1 MSAGTTNSVQRGRK
15 LSILTTTLP
24 VVDFY
29 SDARTHGYQGP
40 IRTVRLPRVTS
51 SGGGAIAR
59 NEDGTHCAVAGMD
72 SLRVVSLL
80 SPSNQ
85 PTEYKSGSGR
95 GGQGG
100 HRIEASRNFWDG
112 GGLTSASTDV
122 SWGFGSYG
130 NKIFT
135 SARNGEFFMWDAS
148 RSSSGKYSI
157 ERRSKEHTRSI
168 HKLAVSRFSYY
179 CITGSADGTVKLWD
193 IRDLTKPASS
203 VRHPTSV
210 RTLAFS
216 PFESHPYQAIAGL
229 DNGTIYRWDLK
240 MGQRGQLDRLLVAH
254 SAAVTS
260 LDWCST
266 SGNHSSTDMSGGGLG
281 WIVSGGLDHCVKV
294 WDLSST
300 SHLQHKPTYTLHPS
314 FPVRRVMWR
323 PSYPCE
329 VAVVSNAEFGSGSN
343 PDMAAPDAGS
353 GTSSPDGRDR
363 ASIRTKQY
371 AGDPIEIWDVRRGW
385 IAKWSVNGSASEGGV
400 TDIAFGDS
408 HAIWAQHSSGTFA
421 QLDLRNCTKPLDSIP
436 RVAVSWAPSG
446 ALALVSDTKPRREV
460 PYDDISPNK
469 LAIAEER
476 RMHIKALGDSAY
488 APKSQ
493 STGVFADS
501 SLMEDV
507 DAFSALA
514 RGYVLDGHER
524 RVLCDINANVAFR
537 ANKEVA
543 AQTWMLLGLSLID
556 LVDESRPTGLS
567 KDDSSSHHLCQ
578 SASAPVALSLHSAS
592 SPIDRF
598 HRPETGSLKVS
609 PNRPSTPSK
618 ERSTSAV
625 GRSNS
630 ASTSRRVTPT
640 SSNASS
646 PHLLPNALPPI
657 TPKNQSFSKRR
668 SSSGLGVRQSSLLR
682 RQSMS
687 TNGPVMSS
695 PSSNSLRHVGEGA
708 LDDSDSESESDDLH
722 DGPVSSEEE
731 PPALPPLISPAI
743 GTSRVPVHPSPLSQ
757 IASRQRWT
765 EDEDDADFS
774 EEGSPSPRSTDTES
788 ESSDSPR
795 RVTTMPRLRRA
806 SAARMKSRSRSST
819 VASLAAPILSH
830 TLLKQ
835 DSHSSIRTVTAGE
848 VSFRELGPAV
858 QIALDTGALEQRATA
873 ASYVESILPIEEPYD
888 PEKWTDRGPD
898 LVAADEQRY
907 RDIAW
912 EALRQAV
919 ETFADQGDVQMC
931 AMMALIAPKELGIRP
946 KRVIRF
952 VDAYLDLLTR
962 LSLSSSC
969 AYVRKVVEAEE
980 IRNHSKL
987 ETTIYTFCGKCRKPL
1002 VVAAGAPSFGEL
1014 VKGGFA
1020 YCKNCKSAC
1029 VTCAICRLPVRSLF
1043 FQCSVCC
1050 HGGHQAC
1057 YRKFYSERPMDQI
1070 NHLRH
1075 DVVYAADAR
1084 GRPKPTNGRGT
1095 PQPSPTPKST
1105 PGGNVDKVGGFA
1117 HPCAAGCGHLCWI
1130 ARNGIQET

>member
-1 MSAGTTNSVQRGRK
+1 MSAGTTNPVQRGRK
-15 LSILTTTLP
+15 LSIFTTTLP
-24 VVDFY
+24 VVEFY
-29 SDARTHGYQGP
+29 SDARNHGYQGP
-40 IRTVRLPRVTS
+40 LRTVRLPRVTS

-72 SLRVVSLL
+72 SLRVVSLS
-80 SPSNQ
+80 SPSNL
-85 PTEYKSGSGR
+85 PTPDHKHAVGR
-95 GGQGG
+95 GG
-100 HRIEASRNFWDG
+100 HRIDSSRNFWDG

-122 SWGFGSYG
+122 SWGFGSYE

-135 SARNGEFFMWDAS
+135 SARNGEFIMWDAS
-148 RSSSGKYSI
+148 RSGSGKYSI
-157 ERRSKEHTRSI
+157 ERRSKDHTRSI

-193 IRDLTKPASS
+193 IRDLSKPASF

-216 PFESHPYQAIAGL
+216 PFESHPYQAVTGL
-229 DNGTIYRWDLK
+229 DNGSIYRWDLK

-266 SGNHSSTDMSGGGLG
+266 SSNHSPGDMAAGGLG

-294 WDLSST
+294 WDLSSS
-300 SHLQHKPTYTLHPS
+300 SHIQHKPTYTLHPS

-343 PDMAAPDAGS
+343 PDMATPEAGS
-353 GTSSPDGRDR
+353 GTSSPDSRDR
-363 ASIRTKQY
+363 SSLRTKQY

-408 HAIWAQHSSGTFA
+408 HALWAQHSSGTFA
-421 QLDLRNCTKPLDSIP
+421 QLDLRHCTKPLDSIP

-446 ALALVSDTKPRREV
+446 ALALVSDVKPRREV
-460 PYDDISPNK
+460 PYDDISPSK
-469 LAIAEER
+469 LVLAEER
-476 RMHIKALGDSAY
+476 RIHIKALGDSTY
-488 APKSQ
+488 TPKSQ
-493 STGVFADS
+493 STGVFADA

-507 DAFSALA
+507 DTFAALA
-514 RGYVLDGHER
+514 RGYVLEGHER
-524 RVLCDINANVAFR
+524 RVLCDINANVAFQ
-537 ANKEVA
+537 ANREVA
-543 AQTWMLLGLSLID
+543 AQTWMLLGLSLVD
-556 LVDESRPTGLS
+556 LVDESRPEGVSTDEL
-567 KDDSSSHHLCQ
+567 SSHHLSQ
-578 SASAPVALSLHSAS
+578 SASAPAALTLHSVT
-592 SPIDRF
+592 SPMDRF
-598 HRPETGSLKVS
+598 HRPETGSLRVS
-609 PNRPSTPSK
+609 PNRPSTPNK

-630 ASTSRRVTPT
+630 TSTSRRVTPT

-657 TPKNQSFSKRR
+657 TPRNQSFSKRR
-668 SSSGLGVRQSSLLR
+668 SASGLGVQQGSSLR

-687 TNGPVMSS
+687 ANGALMAS
-695 PSSNSLRHVGEGA
+695 PSSSLRHVGEGA
-708 LDDSDSESESDDLH
+708 LDDSDSESESDDH
-722 DGPVSSEEE
+722 HAGPASSDEE
-731 PPALPPLISPAI
+731 PTHLPALPPLISPAI
-743 GTSRVPVHPSPLSQ
+743 SSSRVPVHPSPLSQ

-774 EEGSPSPRSTDTES
+774 EEGSPSPRSTDSES

-795 RVTTMPRLRRA
+795 RVTSMPRLRRA
-806 SAARMKSRSRSST
+806 SARMKSRSRSST
-819 VASLAAPILSH
+819 VASLAAPVFSH

-848 VSFRELGPAV
+848 VSFRESGTAV
-858 QIALDTGALEQRATA
+858 QIAVDTGALEQRGAT
-873 ASYVESILPIEEPYD
+873 ASYVESILPIDEPYD
-888 PEKWTDRGPD
+888 PDKWTDRGPD

-946 KRVIRF
+946 KRMIRF
-952 VDAYLDLLTR
+952 VDSYLDLLTR
-962 LSLSSSC
+962 LSLFSSC
-969 AYVRKVVEAEE
+969 AYIRKFVEAEE

-1002 VVAAGAPSFGEL
+1002 VVSAGNPAFGEL

-1043 FQCSVCC
+1043 FQCAVCC

-1075 DVVYAADAR
+1075 DTAYATDAR
-1084 GRPKPTNGRGT
+1084 GRPKPANGRGT

-1105 PGGNVDKVGGFA
+1105 PDENADKAGVFA